1 MCRHDLMKQIQTL
14 SFACHDTALY
24 LDGHPNDARALSYF
38 NAQNAK
44 LADAVAQYENNFG
57 PLTANGIEYSDSWT
71 WIDGP
76 WPWKYEANTEV

>member
-1 MCRHDLMKQIQTL
+1 MCRHDLMREIQTL

-44 LADAVAQYENNFG
+44 LTDAVAQYENNFG
-57 PLTANGIEYSDSWT
+57 PLTANSIEYSDSWT

-76 WPWKYEANTEV
+76 WPWKYEANAEM